1 MTILLSLTRLS
12 VRGRE
17 RLLVDRIDVTVE
29 ARRITALVGPSG
41 VGKTLTA
48 RAMLG
53 VVDVLPGLVRGSLR
67 FPEIDPTRDWYEGT
81 IGRGAAGARAL
92 EERTRPLRGSYV
104 TYAPQAAS
112 SALNPGRTI
121 GRQLALAMQ
130 RRRTSSATTMA
141 DLLERVGLEK
151 STAALL
157 PGEMSGGMC
166 QRAALAVALAPDPR
180 ILVADEPETGL
191 DPVLRRAIVELMAES
206 ARALGSG
213 LLLISHHEDTVARIA
228 DDVVRFDGAG
238 SRGEDTVTQVVL
250 S

>member
-1 MTILLSLTRLS
+1 MTALLSLRGLS
-12 VRGRE
+12 VRGRD
-17 RLLVDRIDVTVE
+17 RLLVDRIDVRVE

-41 VGKTLTA
+41 AGKTLTA

-53 VVDVLPGLVRGSLR
+53 IVDVLPGLVSGTLR
-67 FPEIDPTRDWYEGT
+67 FPEIDPERDWYEGT
-81 IGRGAAGARAL
+81 VGRGAPGAHEL
-92 EERTRPLRGSYV
+92 ERRTRSLRGSYV

-121 GRQLALAMQ
+121 GRQLALAM
-130 RRRTSSATTMA
+130 RRRRATSATGLE
-141 DLLERVGLEK
+141 DLLQKVGLER

-157 PGEMSGGMC
+157 PGELSGGMC
-166 QRAALAVALAPDPR
+166 QRAALAIALAPEPR

-213 LLLISHHEDTVARIA
+213 LVLISHHEDTVARIA
-228 DDVVRFDGAG
+228 DEVVRFDGTRAH
-238 SRGEDTVTQVVL
+238 GEDTVTQVVF